1 MPRTIKLGRKSAG
14 WPALHW
20 AIKVGSTWYEIVGKG
35 ANNGEKGAINVVNR
49 SYGDK
54 AASGAGFLGG
64 EIVGETTKSDEEIDT
79 FIDGWLANNHHYEL
93 LIDNC
98 QKFAYEFVV
107 FLTDGVNFRLPH
119 RFDAA
124 VCAKGLPMDAK
135 AFAVNQDGIAIA
147 RLGMGETRASLM
159 YWNALYRGPSY
170 EAAAVAGAG
179 LGAWVGASP
188 LGRAEVNMG
197 PLLGVH
203 LEPNLNTGLGVRD
216 GNVDVHLL
224 GFGARHSVHDTSTG
238 WEKWNY
244 LLIEILD

>member
-35 ANNGEKGAINVVNR
+35 ANNGEKGGINVVNR
-49 SYGDK
+49 SYGDE

-64 EIVGETTKSDEEIDT
+64 EIVGKTTKSDEEIDD
-79 FIDGWLANNHHYEL
+79 FIDGWLANNPHYDL
-93 LIDNC
+93 LVDNC

-124 VCAKGLPMDAK
+124 VVAKGLPMKAGRFDA
-135 AFAVNQDGIAIA
+135 NEDGIQITRVGA
-147 RLGMGETRASLM
+147 GEMRQSFGPM
-159 YWNALYRGPSY
+159 NAMYRGPSY
-170 EAAAVAGAG
+170 EEVLVDGPG
-179 LGAWVGASP
+179 KGVWVGAS
-188 LGRAEVNMG
+188 LGRAELNVG
-197 PLLGVH
+197 PIAGIHV
-203 LEPNLNTGLGVRD
+203 EPNLNTGLGVRD

-224 GFGARHSVHDTSTG
+224 GFGARVGADGLEVNTPLGGVNACTIS
-238 WEKWNY
+238 
-244 LLIEILD
+244 